1 MDASAS
7 SPEGRG
13 SSPITLMLNS
23 FLTLMIEICFECDC
37 HMFKVCA
44 VTNIT
49 KLQSLE
55 LHLQLSMLPGDENYA
70 SILCS
75 DLKHWLLGLRK
86 KKKKS
91 LVPGKEE
98 FSALIER
105 PVLPGCLQ
113 REVESWG
120 VCGMCVRVCVE
131 GGGDGNERSRNK

>member
-86 KKKKS
+86 KKKKKPGS
-91 LVPGKEE
+91 WQGGILCTNRETCFARVPAKRGGELGGMWDVC
-98 FSALIER
+98 A
-105 PVLPGCLQ
+105 C
-113 REVESWG
+113 
-120 VCGMCVRVCVE
+120 VCGGWGRW
-131 GGGDGNERSRNK
+131 